1 MCCISLFSNTFDKE
15 NMSRQLETSL
25 VYLKGIG
32 DARAKLLQEELQL
45 QTFADLLQF
54 YPYRYI
60 DKTKFTQIKNIT
72 DDTPATQL
80 KGVLKQFQVVG
91 QKQGKRLTAW
101 LDDGTGTI
109 ELIWFNGISWLQKTL
124 KENAQY
130 LVFGKPDI
138 YNKKYT
144 MKHPEMEILSSG
156 EIPLSGKLEPVY
168 STTQK
173 LLARNI
179 NSKLI
184 AKATEHL
191 LEQITDHDIPE
202 NLPKSLLEKY
212 KLIRRYKA
220 YQLIHHPQKESDIT
234 HATRRL
240 KFEELFIDQVKI
252 LQAKQYRHN
261 VSKGFVFLNIE
272 NYFHTFYNKHLPFEL
287 TQAQKRVIK
296 EIRKDVL
303 SGKQMNRLLQGDV
316 GSGKTIVAIIS
327 MLMAIDNDYQ
337 AALMAPTEILAQQHF
352 DSIKPLLEKIHLPV
366 ALLTGNVKG
375 KERKTILEN
384 AENGN
389 IKILIGTHALI
400 EETVQ
405 FKNLGIVVI
414 DEQHRF
420 GVEQRAKMW
429 SKNETSPHILV
440 MTATP
445 IPRTLAMTYYGDL
458 DVSIIDELPPG
469 RKQVKTLH
477 YKESSRLRVFGF
489 MKEQI
494 QAGRQVYVVYPLIE
508 ESEKLDLKNLME
520 GIQVME
526 RVFPRPHYQIG
537 IVHGRMKTA
546 DKDFEMN
553 RFLKNETQ
561 ILVATTVIE
570 VGVNIPNATVMVIEN
585 AERFGLSQL
594 HQLRGRVGRGA
605 DQSFCLLMT
614 GDKLSNDGR
623 LRIRTMLETTDG
635 FKISEVDMQLRGPG
649 EIEGTRQS
657 GAPQF
662 KIADILKDENILREA
677 RLSAEE
683 LLEKDAQLTQEE
695 NKNLHLFLEQQQSRV
710 KRWGKVS

>member
-1 MCCISLFSNTFDKE
+1 MTQHLDT
-15 NMSRQLETSL
+15 QL

-32 DARAKLLQEELQL
+32 DARAKLLRDELQL
-45 QTFADLLQF
+45 ETFANLLQYF
-54 YPYRYI
+54 PYRYI
-60 DKTKFTQIKNIT
+60 DKTQFTQIKNIT
-72 DDTPATQL
+72 DDTPAVQL
-80 KGVLKQFQVVG
+80 KGVVKQIQIAG
-91 QKQGKRLTAW
+91 QKKGKRLTAW
-101 LDDGTGTI
+101 LHDGTGTI
-109 ELIWFNGISWLQKTL
+109 ELIWFNGIAWLQKSL
-124 KENAQY
+124 QENAQY
-130 LVFGKPDI
+130 LVYGKPDVFNNRFTI
-138 YNKKYT
+138 
-144 MKHPEMEILSSG
+144 KHPEMELLVSA
-156 EIPLSGKLEPVY
+156 EITLSGKLEPVY

-173 LLARNI
+173 LLAKNI
-179 NSKLI
+179 NSKTI
-184 AKATEHL
+184 AKASEQL
-191 LEQITDHDIPE
+191 LQQITENDIAE
-202 NLPKSLLEKY
+202 NLPQTLLEKY
-212 KLIRRYKA
+212 RLMSRLHA
-220 YQLIHHPQKESDIT
+220 YRLIHHPLKEQDVM

-240 KFEELFIDQVKI
+240 KFEELFLDQIKI
-252 LQAKQYRHN
+252 LRLKQARHTQ
-261 VSKGFVFLNIE
+261 SKGFIFQNIE
-272 NYFHTFYNKHLPFEL
+272 NFFNTFYKELLPFTL
-287 TQAQKRVIK
+287 TDAQKRVIK

-316 GSGKTIVAIIS
+316 GSGKTIVALLS
-327 MLMAIDNDYQ
+327 MLMAIDNDFQ
-337 AALMAPTEILAQQHF
+337 AALMAPTEILAQQHYENL
-352 DSIKPLLEKIHLPV
+352 KPLLEKIQIPV
-366 ALLTGNVKG
+366 SLLTGNVKG
-375 KERKTILEN
+375 KERKQILEN
-384 AENGN
+384 TENGN

-429 SKNETSPHILV
+429 EKNETSPHILV

-445 IPRTLAMTYYGDL
+445 IPRTLSMTYYGDL

-469 RKQVKTLH
+469 RKEIKTLH

-489 MKEQI
+489 MQEQI
-494 QAGRQVYVVYPLIE
+494 KAGRQVYVVYPLIE

-526 RVFPRPHYQIG
+526 RAFPRPQYQIG
-537 IVHGRMKTA
+537 IVHGRMKSA

-553 RFLKNETQ
+553 RFVKNETQ

-570 VGVNIPNATVMVIEN
+570 VGVNVPNATVMIIEN

-605 DQSFCLLMT
+605 EQSFCILMS
-614 GDKLSNDGR
+614 GDKLSNDAR

-662 KIADILKDENILREA
+662 RIADILKDENILREA

-683 LLEKDAQLTQEE
+683 ILEKDANLLHEE
-695 NKNLHLFLEQQQSRV
+695 NKNLRLFLEAQQSKI